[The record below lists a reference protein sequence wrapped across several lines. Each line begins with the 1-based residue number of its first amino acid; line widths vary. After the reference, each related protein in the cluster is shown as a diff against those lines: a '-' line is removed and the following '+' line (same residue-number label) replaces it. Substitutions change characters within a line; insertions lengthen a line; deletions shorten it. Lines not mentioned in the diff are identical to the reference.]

1 MEPSELTTTLFD
13 RALHLVMFAV
23 GGVAVGLSALA
34 MMERLSE
41 GARRTIRPR
50 FIVIAVVVFLLLL
63 ITERG
68 YHALS

>member
-1 MEPSELTTTLFD
+1 MDPSELTTTLFD

-23 GGVAVGLSALA
+23 GGLGVGLVALA
-34 MMERLSE
+34 LIERLSE

-50 FIVIAVVVFLLLL
+50 HIAIAAVAFILLFV
-63 ITERG
+63 TERT

>member
-1 MEPSELTTTLFD
+1 MELQTTLFD

-23 GGVAVGLSALA
+23 GAAAVGLAALA
-34 MMERLSE
+34 VIETLSD

-50 FIVIAVVVFLLLL
+50 FIVIAVVVFGLLF
-63 ITERG
+63 ITERT